1 MSQSIDRA
9 TVASMKKAVVR
20 YKRTNLNQAKMRKP
34 QLQSTLRA
42 LGVQSVPTVA
52 TRKRVKKA
60 APKRTAAQR
69 LALLYGKEQWQV
81 RYTRYTHDH
90 THLHSTSLQSCHPL
104 VSCVECQLQ
113 CCTTRQCNLLCLQR

>member
-69 LALLYGKEQWQV
+69 LAFKKRMAKRAKTNAFNSDAPYHPVQV
-81 RYTRYTHDH
+81 GSPCLTSFSLNIVVVVHAH
-90 THLHSTSLQSCHPL
+90 TG
-104 VSCVECQLQ
+104 
-113 CCTTRQCNLLCLQR
+113 

>member
-9 TVASMKKAVVR
+9 SVASMKKAVVT

-52 TRKRVKKA
+52 ARKRVKKA
-60 APKRTAAQR
+60 PPKRTAAQR
-69 LALLYGKEQWQV
+69 SAFKK
-81 RYTRYTHDH
+81 RMAKKAR
-90 THLHSTSLQSCHPL
+90 
-104 VSCVECQLQ
+104 
-113 CCTTRQCNLLCLQR
+113 TTAFNADVQRAMMDV